1 MGVICFLGEM
11 GASCCLFLPC
21 KKLVTRC
28 NERELLVLLVK
39 RCQGTT
45 GRSQTRPLFRIFL
58 AQGPRPAGAYLLE
71 QEIRVMFKKKTLGCQ
86 IDSPNKNSVKK
97 AKLGKLRD
105 ETKN

>member
-1 MGVICFLGEM
+1 
-11 GASCCLFLPC
+11 
-21 KKLVTRC
+21 
-28 NERELLVLLVK
+28 
-39 RCQGTT
+39 
-45 GRSQTRPLFRIFL
+45 L

-86 IDSPNKNSVKK
+86 IDSPNKNNVKK